1 MLEKQMGRKRGYTQA
16 EWEAY
21 ARGEQLAETKRQ
33 LKIPDGLNAFEEG
46 AFREGFQTRAED
58 IRNRPIVAEIK
69 RMVSPLP
76 IKRLFL
82 SLAHRN

>member
-1 MLEKQMGRKRGYTQA
+1 MRHQRAYSPS

-21 ARGEQLAETKRQ
+21 AKGESLAETKVA
-33 LKIPDGLNAFEEG
+33 LKLPAGLTSAEQT
-46 AFREGFQTRAED
+46 AFREGYQTRCED
-58 IRNRPIVAEIK
+58 IRNRPVVDAIK

-82 SLAHRN
+82 SLAHHD